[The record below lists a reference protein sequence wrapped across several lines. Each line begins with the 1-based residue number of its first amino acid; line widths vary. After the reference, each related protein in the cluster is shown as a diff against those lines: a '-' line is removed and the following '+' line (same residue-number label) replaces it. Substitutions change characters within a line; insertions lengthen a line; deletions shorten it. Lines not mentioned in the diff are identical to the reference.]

1 MAMATR
7 RRLSSRKAEKEAE
20 NENPEAP
27 DQDEQAAK
35 DFEQWHKLMLRQV
48 RSVKSDY
55 VALENHVKVQIDK
68 IHETLTAMDA
78 DAELSSLMS
87 GELAVVRCS
96 FVCVQRFEI
105 QPNIAQQKSNK
116 QKHV

>member
-1 MAMATR
+1 
-7 RRLSSRKAEKEAE
+7 
-20 NENPEAP
+20 
-27 DQDEQAAK
+27 
-35 DFEQWHKLMLRQV
+35 MLRQV

-55 VALENHVKVQIDK
+55 VALEKNVKAQIDK

-96 FVCVQRFEI
+96 LFFCVQCLGI
-105 QPNIAQQKSNK
+105 QPNIAQQQSIK